1 MSKEIWMNEGER
13 IEENDTETGEEC
25 ELNEMRRF
33 ADHVEWVYLHGDQ
46 EFDSTEMIQHLGM
59 LEEIKQFCND
69 MRRRAE
75 EENRRHLFEIA
86 DAASDRVRD
95 VQRMIEKKYFKE

>member
-1 MSKEIWMNEGER
+1 MSKEIWMNEEEQMG
-13 IEENDTETGEEC
+13 ENDIETGDEF
-25 ELNEMRRF
+25 ELNEIKRF

-46 EFDSTEMIQHLGM
+46 VFDSTEMIQHLAM
-59 LEEIKQFCND
+59 LEEIKQICND

-75 EENRRHLFEIA
+75 EENRKHLFEIA
-86 DAASDRVRD
+86 DAVSDRVRD